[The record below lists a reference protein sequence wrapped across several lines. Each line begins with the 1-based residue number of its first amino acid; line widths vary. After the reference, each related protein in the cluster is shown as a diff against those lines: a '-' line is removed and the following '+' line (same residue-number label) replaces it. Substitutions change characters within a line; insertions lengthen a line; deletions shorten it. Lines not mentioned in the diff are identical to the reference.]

1 MRVLV
6 TGATGFAGTWLVRE
20 LERAG
25 HEVIATP
32 SSTALDIADRNA
44 IRDFVS
50 GTQPDAIAHLASA
63 SSGSDAA
70 ADPTRA
76 VRSMIG
82 GTLAVTEA
90 VAAMDPVP
98 ALLLVSSAEV
108 YGQPGVLPIGE
119 ASAVAPRST
128 YGFLKAAQESIAIVA
143 SHAAGSR
150 LAVVRPFNH
159 AGPGQRP
166 RAVVAALAARV
177 AAVRAGQSA
186 EVVVGNM
193 DVDRDI
199 GDVRDVAVAYRLVLE
214 ALAAGRIGA
223 PPVVL
228 NVATGR
234 AVRLRDVLDE
244 LSRIAGVAP
253 EIRVD
258 PSLVRSD
265 DPPRI
270 VGDATALRSL
280 TGWEPRIPLAQTLAD
295 VLGAPADA

>member
-20 LERAG
+20 LEHAG
-25 HEVIATP
+25 HEVTAAPP
-32 SSTALDIADRNA
+32 SAELDIADREA
-44 IRDFVS
+44 VRALVS
-50 GTQPDAIAHLASA
+50 ATAPDAIAHLASA
-63 SSGSDAA
+63 SSGADAN
-70 ADPTRA
+70 ADPARA

-90 VAAMDPVP
+90 IASVERSP

-108 YGQPGVLPIGE
+108 YGNPGPSPIGE
-119 ASAVAPRST
+119 GAAVAPRST
-128 YGFLKAAQESIAIVA
+128 YGFLKAAQESVAVAA
-143 SHAAGSR
+143 SHATGVRVAI
-150 LAVVRPFNH
+150 VRPFNH

-177 AAVRAGQSA
+177 AAVRAGESR
-186 EVVVGNM
+186 EVIVGNM
-193 DVDRDI
+193 DVDRDL

-214 ALAAGRIGA
+214 ALIAGGIGS
-223 PPVVL
+223 PPAVL
-228 NVATGR
+228 NVASGR
-234 AVRLRDVLDE
+234 TVRLRHVLEE
-244 LSRIAGVAP
+244 LCEIAGVSP

-270 VGDATALRSL
+270 VGDPTALRSL
-280 TGWEPRIPLAQTLAD
+280 TGWEPRIPLSQTLAD
-295 VLGAPADA
+295 VLAAPTDA

>member
-20 LERAG
+20 MEHAG
-25 HEVIATP
+25 HQVIPTP
-32 SSTALDIADRNA
+32 SSAELDIADREAVSA
-44 IRDFVS
+44 IVS
-50 GTQPDAIAHLASA
+50 AMAPDAIAHLASA
-63 SSGSDAA
+63 SSGADAN
-70 ADPTRA
+70 ADPARA

-90 VAAMDPVP
+90 IASVDPSP

-108 YGQPGVLPIGE
+108 YGNPRRSPIVE
-119 ASAVAPRST
+119 TAAVAPRST
-128 YGFLKAAQESIAIVA
+128 YGYLKAAQESVAIAA
-143 SHAAGSR
+143 AHATRGR
-150 LAVVRPFNH
+150 LAIMRPFNH

-177 AAVRAGQSA
+177 AAVRAGRSG

-193 DVDRDI
+193 DVERDI

-214 ALAAGRIGA
+214 ALVGGGIGS

-234 AVRLRDVLDE
+234 AVRLRGVLDE
-244 LSRIAGVAP
+244 LCRIAGVTP

-270 VGDATALRSL
+270 VGDASALRSL
-280 TGWEPRIPLAQTLAD
+280 TGWEPRFPLAQTLAD
-295 VLGAPADA
+295 VLDAPTDA

>member
-6 TGATGFAGTWLVRE
+6 TGATGFAGRWLVRE

-25 HEVIATP
+25 HEVTP
-32 SSTALDIADRNA
+32 TPPSAELDIADRQA
-44 IRDFVS
+44 VRALVS
-50 GTQPDAIAHLASA
+50 AAAPDAVAHLASA
-63 SSGSDAA
+63 SSGADAND
-70 ADPTRA
+70 DPVRA

-90 VAAMDPVP
+90 IASVDPRP

-108 YGQPGVLPIGE
+108 YGHPGPRPIGE
-119 ASAVAPRST
+119 GAAMAPRST
-128 YGFLKAAQESIAIVA
+128 YGFLKAAQESVAVAA
-143 SHAAGSR
+143 SHATGGR
-150 LAVVRPFNH
+150 LAIVRPFNH

-166 RAVVAALAARV
+166 RAVVAAVAARV
-177 AAVRAGQSA
+177 AAVRAGGSG
-186 EVVVGNM
+186 EVIVGNM
-193 DVDRDI
+193 DVERDI

-214 ALAAGRIGA
+214 TLVAGGIGS
-223 PPVVL
+223 PPMVL

-244 LSRIAGVAP
+244 LCEIAGVTP

-270 VGDATALRSL
+270 VGDGSVLRSL
-280 TGWEPRIPLAQTLAD
+280 TGWEPRVPLSQTLAD
-295 VLGAPADA
+295 VLDAPTDA